1 MRIVL
6 VRISFSDI
14 ICSFNFKRVKDA
26 GTVTIGLYQTQPS
39 EN

>member
-14 ICSFNFKRVKDA
+14 ICSFNLNRVKVA
-26 GTVTIGLYQTQPS
+26 GTVTIGLYLTQPS